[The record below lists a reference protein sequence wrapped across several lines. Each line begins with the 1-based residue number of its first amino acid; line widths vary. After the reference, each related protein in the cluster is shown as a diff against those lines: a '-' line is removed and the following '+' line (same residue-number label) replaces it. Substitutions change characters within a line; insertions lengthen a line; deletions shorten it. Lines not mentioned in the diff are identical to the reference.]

1 MKTLL
6 KFTLFAFFAIAVA
19 QPVNGQRLLK
29 KMQEKVQEKVEQ
41 KVEERADKKV
51 DEAID
56 EQLDKIE
63 ESLENEADSVSGNI
77 GSSSDRDRDREQ
89 RMQNILKG
97 IGVSGEPVPVAD
109 NYVFDHLIE
118 MHVESF
124 DKNGK
129 KESEG
134 EFITHLNPNSKSM
147 AYQVVS
153 GDMGN
158 PGQGMFIIDAENG
171 ATVILSEENGE
182 KTGIVYGMGA
192 FFSSIGETYEEE
204 ENLAETPETYLANP
218 NVKKTGRTKTIAGY
232 KCEEYKFDDEETE
245 SEVWITQDLKMNTRD
260 FFSTLFKTNLYAR
273 GVPWGYM
280 MEATTLDKKT
290 GEKSVMQVTRAD
302 ANSNTRF
309 NLSDYKITNL
319 GSFTMP
325 SGEEWCNEK
334 YCFKG
339 RVESETENA
348 FAEVTLNGNAIE
360 IKGFGSE
367 KMSTLP
373 SSMGFDFEETFDEI
387 NPREQILYTLADEKK

>member
-1 MKTLL
+1 MKALL
-6 KFTLFAFFAIAVA
+6 KFTLFAFFAMAVA

-29 KMQEKVQEKVEQ
+29 KLQEKVQEKVEQ
-41 KVEERADKKV
+41 KVEERADQKV

-56 EQLDKIE
+56 KQLDKIE
-63 ESLENEADSVSGNI
+63 DSLENEADSGPDNT
-77 GSSSDRDRDREQ
+77 GSSTDSDREQ
-89 RMQNILKG
+89 RMRNILKG

-109 NYVFDHLIE
+109 SYVFDHLIE

-124 DKNGK
+124 NKNGK

-134 EFITHLNPNSKSM
+134 EFITHLSPNSKSM

-171 ATVILSEENGE
+171 ATIILSEENGE
-182 KTGIVYGMGA
+182 KTGIIYGMGA

-204 ENLAETPETYLANP
+204 ENLAETPEAYLANP

-232 KCEEYKFDDEETE
+232 KCEEYKFDDEDSE

-280 MEATTLDKKT
+280 MEATSVDKKT
-290 GEKSVMQVTRAD
+290 GEKSVMQVTRVD

-309 NLSDYKITNL
+309 NLADYQITNL

-325 SGEEWCNEK
+325 TGEE
-334 YCFKG
+334 
-339 RVESETENA
+339 
-348 FAEVTLNGNAIE
+348 
-360 IKGFGSE
+360 
-367 KMSTLP
+367 
-373 SSMGFDFEETFDEI
+373 
-387 NPREQILYTLADEKK
+387 

>member
-1 MKTLL
+1 MMKALL
-6 KFTLFAFFAIAVA
+6 KFTLFAFFAMAVA

-29 KMQEKVQEKVEQ
+29 KLQEKVQEKVEQ
-41 KVEERADKKV
+41 KVEERADQKV

-56 EQLDKIE
+56 KQLDKIE
-63 ESLENEADSVSGNI
+63 DSLENEADSGPDNT
-77 GSSSDRDRDREQ
+77 GSSTDSDREQ
-89 RMQNILKG
+89 RMRNILKG

-109 NYVFDHLIE
+109 SYVFDHLIE

-124 DKNGK
+124 NKNGK

-134 EFITHLNPNSKSM
+134 EFITHLSPNSKSM

-171 ATVILSEENGE
+171 ATIILSEENGE
-182 KTGIVYGMGA
+182 KTGIIYGMGA

-204 ENLAETPETYLANP
+204 ENLAETPEAYLANP

-232 KCEEYKFDDEETE
+232 KCEEYKFDDEDSE

-280 MEATTLDKKT
+280 MEATSVDKKT
-290 GEKSVMQVTRAD
+290 GEKSVMQVTRVD

-309 NLSDYKITNL
+309 NLADYQITNL

-325 SGEEWCNEK
+325 TGEE
-334 YCFKG
+334 
-339 RVESETENA
+339 
-348 FAEVTLNGNAIE
+348 
-360 IKGFGSE
+360 
-367 KMSTLP
+367 
-373 SSMGFDFEETFDEI
+373 
-387 NPREQILYTLADEKK
+387 

>member
-1 MKTLL
+1 MKLL
-6 KFTLFAFFAIAVA
+6 INILLLAFFSALCI
-19 QPVNGQRLLK
+19 QPVHGQRILRKL
-29 KMQEKVQEKVEQ
+29 QEKVQEKVEE
-41 KVEERADKKV
+41 KVEERADKKI

-56 EQLDKIE
+56 KQLDKIE
-63 ESLENEADSVSGNI
+63 ESLENESDSVSGDI
-77 GSSSDRDRDREQ
+77 GSRTDRDREQ

-97 IGVSGEPVPVAD
+97 IGVSGEPVPVAE
-109 NYVFDHLIE
+109 NYTFDRMIE

-134 EFITHLNPNSKSM
+134 EFITHLSKNSKSM

-153 GDMGN
+153 GDMGA

-171 ATVILSEENGE
+171 ATIILNEENGE

-204 ENLAETPETYLANP
+204 NLEETPEAYLANP

-232 KCEEYKFDDEETE
+232 KCEEYKFNDEETE
-245 SEVWITQDLKMNTRD
+245 SEVWITQDLKMNTQD

-280 MEATTLDKKT
+280 MEATSLDKES
-290 GEKSVMQVTRAD
+290 GEKSVMQVTRVD
-302 ANSNTRF
+302 ANSNARF
-309 NLSDYKITNL
+309 NLSDYQITNL

-325 SGEEWCNEK
+325 SGEE
-334 YCFKG
+334 
-339 RVESETENA
+339 
-348 FAEVTLNGNAIE
+348 
-360 IKGFGSE
+360 
-367 KMSTLP
+367 
-373 SSMGFDFEETFDEI
+373 
-387 NPREQILYTLADEKK
+387 

>member
-6 KFTLFAFFAIAVA
+6 KFTLFAFFALAVA
-19 QPVNGQRLLK
+19 HPVNGQRLLK
-29 KMQEKVQEKVEQ
+29 KLQEKVQEKVEE
-41 KVEERADKKV
+41 KVEERADQKV

-56 EQLDKIE
+56 KQLDKIE
-63 ESLENEADSVSGNI
+63 ESLENKSDSDADNTENSA
-77 GSSSDRDRDREQ
+77 DRNREQ

-97 IGVSGEPVPVAD
+97 LGVSGEPVPVAD
-109 NYVFDHLIE
+109 SYVFDHLIE

-124 DKNGK
+124 DKKGK

-134 EFITHLNPNSKSM
+134 EFITHLSPNSKSM

-171 ATVILSEENGE
+171 ATIIISEENGE

-204 ENLAETPETYLANP
+204 TMNETPEAYLANP

-232 KCEEYKFDDEETE
+232 KCEEYKFDDEDTE
-245 SEVWITQDLKMNTRD
+245 SEVWITRDLKMNTQD

-280 MEATTLDKKT
+280 MEATSVDKKS
-290 GEKSVMQVTRAD
+290 GEKSVMQVTRVD
-302 ANSNTRF
+302 SNSNTRF
-309 NLSDYKITNL
+309 NMADYQITNL

-325 SGEEWCNEK
+325 DGEN
-334 YCFKG
+334 
-339 RVESETENA
+339 
-348 FAEVTLNGNAIE
+348 
-360 IKGFGSE
+360 
-367 KMSTLP
+367 
-373 SSMGFDFEETFDEI
+373 
-387 NPREQILYTLADEKK
+387 

>member
-6 KFTLFAFFAIAVA
+6 RFTLFAFFALTVA

-29 KMQEKVQEKVEQ
+29 KLQEKVQEKVEE
-41 KVEERADKKV
+41 KVEERADRKV

-56 EQLDKIE
+56 KQLDKIE
-63 ESLENEADSVSGNI
+63 ESLESKSDSDADNTGN
-77 GSSSDRDRDREQ
+77 SADRNREQ

-97 IGVSGEPVPVAD
+97 LGVSGEPVPVAD
-109 NYVFDHLIE
+109 SYVFDHLIE
-118 MHVESF
+118 MHIESF
-124 DKNGK
+124 DKKGK

-134 EFITHLNPNSKSM
+134 EFITHLSSNSKSM

-171 ATVILSEENGE
+171 ATIIISEENGE

-204 ENLAETPETYLANP
+204 TMDLTPEAYLANP

-232 KCEEYKFDDEETE
+232 KCEEYKFDDEDTD
-245 SEVWITQDLKMNTRD
+245 SEVWITRDLKMNTQD

-280 MEATTLDKKT
+280 MEATSVDKKS
-290 GEKSVMQVTRAD
+290 GEKSVMQVTRVD
-302 ANSNTRF
+302 SNSNTRF
-309 NLSDYKITNL
+309 NIADYQITNL

-325 SGEEWCNEK
+325 TGEE
-334 YCFKG
+334 
-339 RVESETENA
+339 
-348 FAEVTLNGNAIE
+348 
-360 IKGFGSE
+360 
-367 KMSTLP
+367 
-373 SSMGFDFEETFDEI
+373 
-387 NPREQILYTLADEKK
+387 

>member
-1 MKTLL
+1 MKLL
-6 KFTLFAFFAIAVA
+6 INIFLLAFFSALCI
-19 QPVNGQRLLK
+19 QPVHGQRILRKL
-29 KMQEKVQEKVEQ
+29 QEKVQEKVEE
-41 KVEERADKKV
+41 KVEERADKKI

-56 EQLDKIE
+56 KQLDKIE
-63 ESLENEADSVSGNI
+63 ESLENESDSVSGDI
-77 GSSSDRDRDREQ
+77 GSRSDRDREK

-109 NYVFDHLIE
+109 NYTFDHMIE
-118 MHVESF
+118 MHIESF

-134 EFITHLNPNSKSM
+134 EFITHLSKNSKSM

-153 GDMGN
+153 GDMGK

-171 ATVILSEENGE
+171 ATIILNEEKGE

-204 ENLAETPETYLANP
+204 NLEETPEAYLANP

-232 KCEEYKFDDEETE
+232 KCEEYKFNDEETE
-245 SEVWITQDLKMNTRD
+245 SEVWITQDLKMNTQD

-280 MEATTLDKKT
+280 MEATSLDKES
-290 GEKSVMQVTRAD
+290 GEKSVMQVTRVD

-309 NLSDYKITNL
+309 NLSDYQITNL

-325 SGEEWCNEK
+325 SGEE
-334 YCFKG
+334 
-339 RVESETENA
+339 
-348 FAEVTLNGNAIE
+348 
-360 IKGFGSE
+360 
-367 KMSTLP
+367 
-373 SSMGFDFEETFDEI
+373 
-387 NPREQILYTLADEKK
+387 